1 MSTGMDTL
9 QPCAGMQMQV
19 TCRSHADHMNQCMS
33 HAAPLQCLLAPC
45 LLPNAMRQRVNV
57 YYTTGTVGTCVDH
70 PKQSKTQLFRRNQTL
85 AGLSD
90 IFNNPRVHTG
100 VGYHRR
106 HSGLG

>member
-1 MSTGMDTL
+1 
-9 QPCAGMQMQV
+9 
-19 TCRSHADHMNQCMS
+19 
-33 HAAPLQCLLAPC
+33 
-45 LLPNAMRQRVNV
+45 MRQRVNV